1 MFRLTAAVVCLL
13 ANGPAFTQAL
23 TESEAVARGL
33 AQADIRA
40 VLAARLDIA
49 EGNVD
54 AAGRWS
60 NPELEYSQES
70 LDLPGGESEER
81 SLWIRQ
87 RLNVAGVHGLERDAA
102 ERMQLAEAARTE
114 FAKREIVRDIR
125 RLFYR
130 ALAAEQESQ
139 TISAWRSRLEEL
151 TVAVE
156 RRVAAGDASRY
167 DHLRLAREL
176 ALIQGQAFDLAAA
189 AESARDRLFSLIG
202 GQPARLG
209 GTLLPPA
216 SGAAAAADIVAD
228 HPLLDA
234 LDAEAASATLSARAA
249 AREAW
254 PEVTVGVGRR
264 ELEEPG
270 RDADGNLVM
279 LGVEV
284 PLFDRGDGKQYAA
297 ESRARRLRAERALTV
312 NRLSAEARSI
322 VREIRARRDAALL
335 LQPADQNP
343 DSLSGIAESAYA
355 EGEIGVMELID
366 AHRADLA
373 AQREAIARA
382 HAARES
388 YVELQMLRGDR

>member
-1 MFRLTAAVVCLL
+1 MSRLIAVVVCLL
-13 ANGPAFTQAL
+13 ANGSAFAQAL

-40 VLAARLDIA
+40 LLAARVEIA
-49 EGNVD
+49 RGNVE
-54 AAGRWS
+54 AAGRWA

-70 LDLPGGESEER
+70 LDLPGVESEER
-81 SLWIRQ
+81 FLWIRQ
-87 RLNVAGVHGLERDAA
+87 RLSLAGVHGLERDAA
-102 ERMQLAEAARTE
+102 ERMQLAEAARTQ

-125 RLFYR
+125 RLFY
-130 ALAAEQESQ
+130 AAVAAERESQ
-139 TISAWRSRLEEL
+139 TIGAWRSRLEEL
-151 TVAVE
+151 TAAVE

-176 ALIQGQAFDLAAA
+176 ALVRGQALDLAAA

-216 SGAAAAADIVAD
+216 SGAEPAATIVAG

-234 LDAEAASATLSARAA
+234 LDAEAASAALSARAA

-279 LGVEV
+279 LGIEV
-284 PLFDRGDGKQYAA
+284 PIFDRGDGEQYAA
-297 ESRARRLRAERALTV
+297 ESRARRLRAERALAGS
-312 NRLSAEARSI
+312 RLAADARSLL
-322 VREIRARRDAALL
+322 REIRARRDAALL
-335 LQPADQNP
+335 LQPGNEDP
-343 DSLSGIAESAYA
+343 YSLSGIAESAYA

-373 AQREAIARA
+373 AQRETIARA

-388 YVELQMLRGDR
+388 YIELQMLRGDQ